1 MTDDK
6 KIIKEQLQRLAER
19 IQIEGERIPNEPL
32 VTEYDNGGGQIG
44 THENPFYPAYQKL
57 LACYLKTLAAAKE
70 MCESED
76 EEISTL
82 DSLRARFKVS

>member
-70 MCESED
+70 MCGSED

>member
-1 MTDDK
+1 MDDK

-19 IQIEGERIPNEPL
+19 IQIEGERIPDEPL
-32 VTEYDNGGGQIG
+32 ITEYDNGGGQIG

-57 LACYLKTLAAAKE
+57 MACYLKTLAAAKDI
-70 MCESED
+70 CGADDSVVN
-76 EEISTL
+76 SL